1 MKGDVAASSRSRRH
15 HRGDYRLYPSSLPQ
29 TTRVREDLQQLEEQK
44 RQTHF

>member
-1 MKGDVAASSRSRRH
+1 MKGDVAASSSSSRRR
-15 HRGDYRLYPSSLPQ
+15 RGDYRLYPSLLPQ